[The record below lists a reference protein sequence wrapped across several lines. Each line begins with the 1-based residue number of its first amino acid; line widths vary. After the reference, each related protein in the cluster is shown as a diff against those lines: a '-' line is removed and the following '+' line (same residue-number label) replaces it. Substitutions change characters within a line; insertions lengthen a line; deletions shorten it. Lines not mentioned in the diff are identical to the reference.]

1 MLNLKEFIKETQK
14 RIVFKIHAHP
24 AKAGFKIKGFSKWSN
39 ALEIEAS
46 ELPIKGK
53 ANAEIEKKLSEFFQ
67 AKCRI
72 ISGISSKNKQ
82 VLAEAS
88 KEKIE
93 KMLEKP
99 H

>member
-1 MLNLKEFIKETQK
+1 MLNLKEFIKKLQK
-14 RIVFKIHAHP
+14 GVVFKIHAHP

-39 ALEIEAS
+39 ALEIES
-46 ELPIKGK
+46 SKLPVKGK

-72 ISGISSKNKQ
+72 ISGFSSKNKQ
-82 VLAEAS
+82 AIAEAS
-88 KEKIE
+88 KESIQE
-93 KMLEKP
+93 KLEV